1 VNVTYHYLKV
11 VQRARLQ
18 LRKALTDGDGARR
31 TRRGQLHE
39 ANVLAHGVIV
49 VQVEASLIDVEILG
63 TVNVTHRHTDEFK
76 FEVHNSTVSVRYDTF
91 TSFLPD
97 RAALL
102 WKPGFMAAG
111 RLPKVLSWTVIVPVL
126 AIVLLAF
133 TWGHKISA
141 LLEVVV
147 ALALAGA
154 VLAAVNHA
162 EIVAHRVGEPFGS
175 LVLAIAVTIIEVGLI
190 VTLMVSGGPGT
201 ASLARDTVFAAVMI
215 TCNGIVGIALLIGAL
230 RFHITVFNAEG
241 SGAALATVITLAT
254 LSLVL
259 PTFSISRP
267 GPEFTPAQ
275 LAFAAIAS
283 LVLYAVFVVTQTVR
297 HRDFFLPLTS
307 AGEVVEAE
315 DHAEPPTNRAAFI
328 SLGLLLV
335 ALVAVVGLAKVET
348 PAIEEVVAAVGFP
361 ESFVGVVIA
370 LLVLLPETLAAGRA
384 ARRDRIQISLN
395 LAFGS
400 AMASIGLTI
409 PGIAIA
415 SIWLE
420 GPLILGL
427 DATQMVLLAVTVVV
441 AILTVVPGRATR
453 LQGAVHLVLL
463 AAFLFLAVN
472 P

>member
-1 VNVTYHYLKV
+1 M
-11 VQRARLQ
+11 
-18 LRKALTDGDGARR
+18 
-31 TRRGQLHE
+31 
-39 ANVLAHGVIV
+39 
-49 VQVEASLIDVEILG
+49 
-63 TVNVTHRHTDEFK
+63 
-76 FEVHNSTVSVRYDTF
+76 
-91 TSFLPD
+91 PD

-102 WKPGFMAAG
+102 WKPGTMATG
-111 RLPKVLSWTVIVPVL
+111 PVTKIFSWTVIVPVL
-126 AIVLLAF
+126 AAVLLAF
-133 TWGHKISA
+133 TWGHKIPV
-141 LLEVVV
+141 LLQVLV

-162 EIVAHRVGEPFGS
+162 EVVAHRVGEPFGS

-190 VTLMVSGGPGT
+190 VALMIGGGPGSE
-201 ASLARDTVFAAVMI
+201 SLARDTVFAAVMI
-215 TCNGIVGIALLIGAL
+215 TCNGIVGIALVIGAV
-230 RFHITVFNAEG
+230 RFHVTVFNAEG
-241 SGAALATVITLAT
+241 SGAALATVTTLAT
-254 LSLVL
+254 LCLVL
-259 PTFSISRP
+259 PTFSIGRP

-275 LAFAAIAS
+275 LTFAAIAS
-283 LVLYAVFVVTQTVR
+283 LVLYAAFVITQTVR

-315 DHAEPPTNRAAFI
+315 DHASPPSTRAAFV

-348 PAIEEVVAAVGFP
+348 PAIEAGVAAVGFP

-370 LLVLLPETLAAGRA
+370 LLVLLPETLAASRA
-384 ARRDRIQISLN
+384 ASRDRIQTSLN

-409 PGIAIA
+409 PAIALA

-420 GPLILGL
+420 GPLVLGL

-453 LQGAVHLVLL
+453 LQGVVHLVLL
-463 AAFLFLAVN
+463 SAFLFLAVN